1 MFGGKL
7 ALILTLKLI
16 RAIMHLQTDRLILR
30 PFEAGDLKPFSHI
43 NADPEVM
50 RFFPAP
56 QTSEETAQM
65 LARWADKQTR
75 YGYGFAAVETRHD
88 KQLIGMAG
96 LSRLEDGVPIAP
108 CSEIGWRLTP
118 SAWHK
123 GYATEAARAWLAYG
137 FDTLG
142 LSEIFSYTPRL
153 NLASQRVMQ
162 RIGMQH
168 AQALDFE
175 YPALPEGHALR
186 PMVVY
191 RLPSQTYVA
200 RS

>member
-1 MFGGKL
+1 
-7 ALILTLKLI
+7 
-16 RAIMHLQTDRLILR
+16 MHLQTDRLILR

-43 NADPEVM
+43 NVDPEFM
-50 RFFPAP
+50 RFFSAP

-65 LARWADKQTR
+65 LAKWADKQTR

-191 RLPSQTYVA
+191 RLPSQPYVA

>member
-1 MFGGKL
+1 MG
-7 ALILTLKLI
+7 
-16 RAIMHLQTDRLILR
+16 R
-30 PFEAGDLKPFSHI
+30 
-43 NADPEVM
+43 
-50 RFFPAP
+50 
-56 QTSEETAQM
+56 
-65 LARWADKQTR
+65 
-75 YGYGFAAVETRHD
+75 
-88 KQLIGMAG
+88 
-96 LSRLEDGVPIAP
+96 
-108 CSEIGWRLTP
+108 WRLTP

-175 YPALPEGHALR
+175 YPALPEGHELR

>member
-1 MFGGKL
+1 MY
-7 ALILTLKLI
+7 
-16 RAIMHLQTDRLILR
+16 LQTDRLILR
-30 PFEAGDLKPFSHI
+30 PFEAGDLTPFSHI
-43 NADPEVM
+43 NADPKVM

-56 QTSEETAQM
+56 RTSEETAQM
-65 LARWADKQTR
+65 LARWTDKQTR
-75 YGYGFAAVETRHD
+75 YGYAFAAVETRHD
-88 KQLIGMAG
+88 EQLIGMAG
-96 LSRLEDGVPIAP
+96 LSRLEDGVPIVP

-153 NLASQRVMQ
+153 NLASQRVMH
-162 RIGMQH
+162 RIGMKH

-175 YPALPEGHALR
+175 YPALPEGHELR
-186 PMVVY
+186 PMAVY
-191 RLPSQTYVA
+191 RLLSPTYVA

>member
-142 LSEIFSYTPRL
+142 LSEIFSFTPRL

>member
-1 MFGGKL
+1 
-7 ALILTLKLI
+7 
-16 RAIMHLQTDRLILR
+16 MHLQTDRLILR

-123 GYATEAARAWLAYG
+123 G
-137 FDTLG
+137 
-142 LSEIFSYTPRL
+142 
-153 NLASQRVMQ
+153 
-162 RIGMQH
+162 
-168 AQALDFE
+168 
-175 YPALPEGHALR
+175 
-186 PMVVY
+186 
-191 RLPSQTYVA
+191 
-200 RS
+200 